1 MLFPT
6 IAILL
11 YGFAGALGMGLLA
24 ALIPAESAVAPLS
37 VNPLVLLLCGGLG
50 GMLVG
55 FWRQHKTPVKTI
67 EPSLN
72 DRELLRNLPV
82 MIHAVD
88 RRGKIVEA
96 SDFWLDTLGFSRAE
110 VIGRPFLEI
119 LNAASN
125 AERPFSLDDFF
136 RPEAIRDLP
145 ALLRNRDGSEIDVLL
160 SAIPARSG
168 PGRAAHSLIVT
179 IDLSARN
186 QAEREIHQLAY
197 YDTLTGLP
205 NRALFNDRLRRAV
218 AQGLREGT
226 QVGLLFLDLDQF
238 KAINDTL
245 GHSVGDLLL
254 QTVAQR
260 LQSCVRDEDTVAR
273 LGGDEFVITLS
284 HLPSERSPALL
295 ADRILSLL
303 SQPVKLGDREF
314 FSHASIGI
322 AIFPGDG
329 HDTDT
334 LLRNADTAMYAA
346 KEGGRNTY
354 RYFSNEMNTR
364 AMEKLQMATDL
375 RRAMD
380 REEFFLTYQPQ
391 LDLETG
397 KITGV
402 EALLRWQHP
411 EEGLIPP
418 ARFIPL
424 AEETGVILP
433 LGEWV
438 LRTAC
443 NQAMAWRAAG
453 RPQMRMSVNVSGKQ
467 FRQPDFIETIERVL
481 KETGFDPRW
490 LELELTESVIME
502 DVQTAIMTLT
512 DLKIR
517 HINLAIDDFGTG
529 YSSLIYLKHFPI
541 DRIKIAQEFVRDIP
555 CDADDVAIVE
565 AIIAMARTLN
575 LSVIAEGVEKQEQLQ
590 MLRWHRCTE
599 MQGYYFARPMEVK
612 EFDGDFFDGVF
623 GEQFCLF
630 QH

>member
-1 MLFPT
+1 MHFP
-6 IAILL
+6 IISILL
-11 YGFAGALGMGLLA
+11 SGFAGAVGMGLLA
-24 ALIPAESAVAPLS
+24 ALIPTGSAIPPLPTH
-37 VNPLVLLLCGGLG
+37 PLVPLLCGGLAG
-50 GMLVG
+50 LLVG
-55 FWRQHKTPVKTI
+55 LWRQHKAPVPVI
-67 EPSLN
+67 EPTLN

-88 RRGKIVEA
+88 RRGRIVEA
-96 SDFWLDTLGFSRAE
+96 SDFWLETLGYSRSE
-110 VIGRPFLEI
+110 VLGRPYQDI
-119 LNAASN
+119 LGAAGN
-125 AERPFSLDDFF
+125 AERPFALEDFF
-136 RPEAIRDLP
+136 RPEAIRDQP

-160 SAIPARSG
+160 SAIPARTLS
-168 PGRAAHSLIVT
+168 GRAAHSLVVT
-179 IDLSARN
+179 VDLSARN

-205 NRALFNDRLRRAV
+205 NRALFNDRLRRAI
-218 AQGLREGT
+218 AQGQREGT
-226 QVGLLFLDLDQF
+226 EVGLLFLDLDQF

-273 LGGDEFVITLS
+273 LGGDEFVIALS

-295 ADRILSLL
+295 ADRILALFGE
-303 SQPVKLGDREF
+303 PVKLGDREF

-329 HDTDT
+329 QDVDT

-354 RYFSNEMNTR
+354 RYFSEEMNAR
-364 AMEKLQMATDL
+364 AMEKLQLATDL

-380 REEFFLTYQPQ
+380 KDEFFLTYQPQ
-391 LDLETG
+391 LNLETG

-411 EEGLIPP
+411 EDGLIPP
-418 ARFIPL
+418 GRFIPL

-443 NQAMAWRAAG
+443 SQAMEWRAAG
-453 RPQMRMSVNVSGKQ
+453 RPPMRISVNVSGKQ
-467 FRQPDFIETIERVL
+467 FRQPDFIETVERVL
-481 KETGFDPRW
+481 QETGFDPRW

-502 DVQTAIMTLT
+502 DVQSAIITLT

-517 HINLAIDDFGTG
+517 NINLAIDDFGTG

-555 CDADDVAIVE
+555 SDPDDAAIVE

-612 EFDGDFFDGVF
+612 DFDGDFFDGVF

>member
-1 MLFPT
+1 MHFPPSSV
-6 IAILL
+6 ILH
-11 YGFAGALGMGLLA
+11 GFAGAAGMGLLA
-24 ALIPAESAVAPLS
+24 AVAPTEALAG
-37 VNPLVLLLCGGLG
+37 VLPGDLLVPLLCGGVAGL
-50 GMLVG
+50 LVG
-55 FWRQHKTPVKTI
+55 LWRQYKAPQPVT
-67 EPSLN
+67 EATLN

-82 MIHAVD
+82 MIQAVD

-96 SDFWLDTLGFSRAE
+96 SDIWFETLGYPRQE
-110 VIGRPFLEI
+110 VLGRPFQDI
-119 LNAASN
+119 LRAASN
-125 AERPFSLDDFF
+125 AEKPFALEDFF
-136 RPEAIRDLP
+136 RPEAIRDRP
-145 ALLRNRDGSEIDVLL
+145 AVLRTRDGRDLDILL
-160 SAIPARSG
+160 SAIPAHTLT
-168 PGRAAHSLIVT
+168 GRAAHSLIVA

-186 QAEREIHQLAY
+186 QAEQEIHKLAY

-218 AQGLREGT
+218 AQAQREQT
-226 QVGLLFLDLDQF
+226 QVGLLFLDLDNF

-260 LQSCVRDEDTVAR
+260 LQSCIRDEDTVAR
-273 LGGDEFVITLS
+273 LGGDEFVVAIS
-284 HLPSERSPALL
+284 HLSNERSPAVL
-295 ADRILSLL
+295 ADRILALL
-303 SQPVKLGDREF
+303 AEPVHLGEREF

-329 HDTDT
+329 CDADT

-354 RYFSNEMNTR
+354 RYFSEEMNAR
-364 AMEKLQMATDL
+364 AMEKLSMATDL
-375 RRAMD
+375 RRAM
-380 REEFFLTYQPQ
+380 EKGEFFLTYQPQ

-402 EALLRWQHP
+402 EALLRWRHP
-411 EEGLIPP
+411 EQGLIPP
-418 ARFIPL
+418 NRFIPL

-438 LRTAC
+438 LHSAC
-443 NQAMAWRAAG
+443 TQAVQWREAG
-453 RPQMRMSVNVSGKQ
+453 MPPLRVSVNVSGKQ
-467 FRQPDFIETIERVL
+467 FRQPDFVETVERIL
-481 KETGFDPRW
+481 QETGFDPRW

-502 DVQTAIMTLT
+502 DVQTAILTLT

-517 HINLAIDDFGTG
+517 NINLAIDDFGTG

-555 CDADDVAIVE
+555 TDPDDAAIVE

-590 MLRWHRCTE
+590 LLRWHRCSE
-599 MQGYYFARPMEVK
+599 MQGYYFAKPMEVQD
-612 EFDGDFFDGVF
+612 FDQDFFEGVF
-623 GEQFCLF
+623 GEQYCLF

>member
-1 MLFPT
+1 
-6 IAILL
+6 
-11 YGFAGALGMGLLA
+11 MGLLA
-24 ALIPAESAVAPLS
+24 VLIPAESTIVPLPH
-37 VNPLVLLLCGGLG
+37 NQLVPLLCGGLAG
-50 GMLVG
+50 LLIGL
-55 FWRQHKTPVKTI
+55 WRQRKARGGTV

-88 RRGKIVEA
+88 RRGRIVEA
-96 SDFWLDTLGFSRAE
+96 SDFWLETLGYSRQE
-110 VIGRPFLEI
+110 VIGRPFQQI
-119 LNAASN
+119 LRAAGG
-125 AERPFSLDDFF
+125 AERPFSLEDFF

-145 ALLRNRDGSEIDVLL
+145 AQLRNRDGSELDILL
-160 SAIPARSG
+160 SAIPARTLT
-168 PGRAAHSLIVT
+168 GRAAHSLIVAT
-179 IDLSARN
+179 DLSARN

-218 AQGLREGT
+218 AQAQREGT
-226 QVGLLFLDLDQF
+226 QVGVLFLDLDQF

-245 GHSVGDLLL
+245 GHSVGDLVL

-273 LGGDEFVITLS
+273 LGGDEFVIALS

-295 ADRILSLL
+295 ADRILALL
-303 SQPVKLGDREF
+303 AEPVNLGEREF

-329 HDTDT
+329 HDADT
-334 LLRNADTAMYAA
+334 LLRSADTAMYAA

-354 RYFSNEMNTR
+354 RYFSEDMNAR
-364 AMEKLQMATDL
+364 AMEKLRMATDL

-380 REEFFLTYQPQ
+380 KDEFFLTYQPQ

-397 KITGV
+397 KVTGV

-418 ARFIPL
+418 GRFIPV

-443 NQAMAWRAAG
+443 NQAMAWRATG
-453 RPQMRMSVNVSGKQ
+453 RPPLRISVNVSGKQ
-467 FRQPDFIETIERVL
+467 FRQPDFVETVERVL

-517 HINLAIDDFGTG
+517 NINLAIDDFGTG

-555 CDADDVAIVE
+555 SDPDDAAIVE
-565 AIIAMARTLN
+565 AIIAMAHTLK

-590 MLRWHRCTE
+590 MLRWHRCSE
-599 MQGYYFARPMEVK
+599 MQGYYFARPMEV
-612 EFDGDFFDGVF
+612 GDFNCAFFDGVF

>member
-1 MLFPT
+1 MNYSPGS
-6 IAILL
+6 IILHS
-11 YGFAGALGMGLLA
+11 FAGAAGMGLLS
-24 ALIPAESAVAPLS
+24 ALVTTESAPL
-37 VNPLVLLLCGGLG
+37 PLPTSLLTPLLCGGLAG
-50 GMLVG
+50 LLLSL
-55 FWRQHKTPVKTI
+55 WRQRKTSSAPPDT
-67 EPSLN
+67 LN

-88 RRGKIVEA
+88 RRGRIVEA
-96 SDFWLDTLGFSRAE
+96 SDVWLDTLGYSRRE
-110 VIGRPFLEI
+110 ILGRPYQEI
-119 LNAASN
+119 LGAAPD
-125 AERPFSLDDFF
+125 AAAPLLLEDFF
-136 RPEAIRDLP
+136 HPESIRDLP
-145 ALLRNRDGSEIDVLL
+145 ALLRHRDGSEIDVLL
-160 SAIPARSG
+160 SAIPARTLT
-168 PGRAAHSLIVT
+168 GRAAHSLIVT
-179 IDLSARN
+179 VDLSARN

-205 NRALFNDRLRRAV
+205 NRALFTDRLHRAV
-218 AQGLREGT
+218 AQAQREGT

-254 QTVAQR
+254 QTVAKR
-260 LQSCVRDEDTVAR
+260 LQSCVRDEDAVAR
-273 LGGDEFVITLS
+273 LGGDEFVIALS

-295 ADRILSLL
+295 ADRILALL
-303 SQPVKLGDREF
+303 AEPVNLGGREF

-329 HDTDT
+329 GDTDT

-354 RYFSNEMNTR
+354 RYFSDEMNAR
-364 AMEKLQMATDL
+364 AMEKLRLATDL

-380 REEFFLTYQPQ
+380 KEEFFLTYQPQ

-418 ARFIPL
+418 GRFIPL
-424 AEETGVILP
+424 AEETGIILP

-443 NQAMAWRAAG
+443 DQAVQWRAKG
-453 RPQMRMSVNVSGKQ
+453 MPPLRISVNVSGKQ
-467 FRQPDFIETIERVL
+467 FRQPDFVETIERVL
-481 KETGFDPRW
+481 KETGFDARW

-517 HINLAIDDFGTG
+517 NINLAIDDFGTG

-555 CDADDVAIVE
+555 TDPDDAAIVE

-590 MLRWHRCTE
+590 MLRWHRCSE

-612 EFDGDFFDGVF
+612 DFNHEFFDGVF

>member
-1 MLFPT
+1 
-6 IAILL
+6 
-11 YGFAGALGMGLLA
+11 MGLLVT
-24 ALIPAESAVAPLS
+24 LVPAGTSLVPLPTD
-37 VNPLVLLLCGGLG
+37 PLVPLLCGGLAG
-50 GMLVG
+50 LLIGL
-55 FWRQHKTPVKTI
+55 WRQRKAPAKEI
-67 EPSLN
+67 EASRN

-88 RRGKIVEA
+88 RRGRIVEA
-96 SDFWLDTLGFSRAE
+96 SDFWLETLGYSRQE
-110 VIGRPFLEI
+110 VIGRPFQEI
-119 LNAASN
+119 LRAA
-125 AERPFSLDDFF
+125 AGAGRPLATQDFF
-136 RPEAIRDLP
+136 RSEAIRDLP
-145 ALLRNRDGSEIDVLL
+145 ALLRNRDGQDLDILL
-160 SAIPARSG
+160 SAIPARTLS
-168 PGRAAHSLIVT
+168 GRAAHSLIVT

-218 AQGLREGT
+218 AQGQREGT

-245 GHSVGDLLL
+245 GHSVGDLVL
-254 QTVAQR
+254 QTVARR

-273 LGGDEFVITLS
+273 LGGDEFVIALS

-303 SQPVKLGDREF
+303 SEPVHLGDREF

-329 HDTDT
+329 HDADT
-334 LLRNADTAMYAA
+334 LLRSADTAMYAA

-354 RYFSNEMNTR
+354 RYFSEEMNCR
-364 AMEKLQMATDL
+364 AMEKLRMATDL

-380 REEFFLTYQPQ
+380 KDEFFLAYQPQ

-397 KITGV
+397 KVTGV

-411 EEGLIPP
+411 EQGLIPP
-418 ARFIPL
+418 SRFIPI

-438 LRTAC
+438 LRSAC
-443 NQAMAWRAAG
+443 HQAMAWRASG
-453 RPQMRMSVNVSGKQ
+453 HPPLRISVNVSGKQ
-467 FRQPDFIETIERVL
+467 FRQPDFVETVERIL
-481 KETGFDPRW
+481 QQTGFDPRW

-517 HINLAIDDFGTG
+517 NINLAIDDFGTG

-555 CDADDVAIVE
+555 SDPDDAAIVE
-565 AIIAMARTLN
+565 AIIAMAHTLN

-590 MLRWHRCTE
+590 MLRWHRCSE
-599 MQGYYFARPMEVK
+599 MQGYYFARPMEVAD
-612 EFDGDFFDGVF
+612 FNCDFFDGVF

-630 QH
+630 QS

>member
-1 MLFPT
+1 MHVPT
-6 IAILL
+6 SSILL
-11 YGFAGALGMGLLA
+11 YGFSGAVGMGLLA
-24 ALIPAESAVAPLS
+24 ALVPAELTVAQMPTNL
-37 VNPLVLLLCGGLG
+37 LVPLLCGGLAG
-50 GMLVG
+50 LLVG
-55 FWRQHKTPVKTI
+55 LWRQHKAPAKTT
-67 EPSLN
+67 EPNSN

-96 SDFWLDTLGFSRAE
+96 SDFWLETLGYSRRE
-110 VIGRPFLEI
+110 VIGRPYQDI
-119 LNAASN
+119 LSAASK
-125 AERPFSLDDFF
+125 AERPFTLEDFF

-160 SAIPARSG
+160 SAIPARTLR
-168 PGRAAHSLIVT
+168 GRAAHSLIVT
-179 IDLSARN
+179 VDLSARN

-218 AQGLREGT
+218 AQGQREGT
-226 QVGLLFLDLDQF
+226 GVGLLFLDLDQF

-254 QTVAQR
+254 QTVARR

-273 LGGDEFVITLS
+273 LGGDEFVIALS

-295 ADRILSLL
+295 ADRILALL
-303 SQPVKLGDREF
+303 GEPVNLGEREF

-329 HDTDT
+329 HDVDT

-354 RYFSNEMNTR
+354 RYFSDEMNAR

-375 RRAMD
+375 RRAMEKD
-380 REEFFLTYQPQ
+380 EFFLTYQPQ

-418 ARFIPL
+418 SRFIPL

-443 NQAMAWRAAG
+443 NQAMEWLAAG
-453 RPQMRMSVNVSGKQ
+453 RPPMRISVNVSGKQ
-467 FRQPDFIETIERVL
+467 FRQPDFIEVVERVL

-517 HINLAIDDFGTG
+517 NINLAIDDFGTG
-529 YSSLIYLKHFPI
+529 YSSLLYLKHFPI

-555 CDADDVAIVE
+555 TDPDDAAIVE

-575 LSVIAEGVEKQEQLQ
+575 LSVIAEGVEKLEQLQ

-612 EFDGDFFDGVF
+612 EFDCDFFNGVF

-630 QH
+630 QP